1 MKKYLIKA
9 SYNSTGVKGLLQDG
23 GSRRRSEVQKMIEG
37 LGGRLESFYFA
48 FGEHDAYV
56 TVELQDD
63 ITAAAAVSKVNASGV
78 VSVTT
83 TVLLTPE
90 DVDTALKK
98 AVSYKAPGDK

>member
-9 SYNSTGVKGLLQDG
+9 SYNSNGVKGIMKDG
-23 GSRRRSEVQKMIEG
+23 GSKRKSEVQKMIEG
-37 LGGRLESFYFA
+37 MGGKLESFYFA

-63 ITAAAAVSKVNASGV
+63 ITAAAVVSKVNAFGV

-90 DVDTALKK
+90 DVDAALKK
-98 AVSYKAPGDK
+98 SVSYKAPGE

>member
-9 SYNSTGVKGLLQDG
+9 SYNSNGVKGIMKDG
-23 GSRRRSEVQKMIEG
+23 GSKRKSEVKKMIEG
-37 LGGRLESFYFA
+37 LGGKLESFYFA

-63 ITAAAAVSKVNASGV
+63 ITAAAAVSKVNSSGV
-78 VSVTT
+78 ISVST

-90 DVDTALKK
+90 DVDAAIKK
-98 AVSYKAPGDK
+98 SVSYKAPGE

>member
-1 MKKYLIKA
+1 MKKYLITA
-9 SYNSTGVKGLLQDG
+9 SYNSNGVKGIMKDG
-23 GSRRRSEVQKMIEG
+23 GSKRKAEVKKMIEG
-37 LGGRLESFYFA
+37 LGGKLESFYFA

-83 TVLLTPE
+83 TVLLSPE
-90 DVDTALKK
+90 DVDAAIKK
-98 AVSYKAPGDK
+98 SVSYKAPGE